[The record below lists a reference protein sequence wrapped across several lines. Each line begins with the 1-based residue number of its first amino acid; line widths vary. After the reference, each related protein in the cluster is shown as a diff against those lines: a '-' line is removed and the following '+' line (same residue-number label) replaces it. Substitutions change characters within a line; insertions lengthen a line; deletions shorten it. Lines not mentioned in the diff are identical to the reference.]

1 MVDANSLFS
10 ASFEYRN
17 PSLQKRKN
25 ARIKIALGAEISI
38 QGKQEKYPV
47 TILDIGT
54 GGVALDSRTT
64 MFEGDRIHLHTK
76 INGKDLILETKI
88 IRSSGKKV
96 NGIFVGIADEH
107 KIEIQEFIHKKF
119 FGKEIEVTRVRR
131 K

>member
-1 MVDANSLFS
+1 MADANSLFRD
-10 ASFEYRN
+10 SFEYRD

-38 QGKQEKYPV
+38 KGRQEKHPV

-64 MFEGDRIHLHTK
+64 MFEGDHVHLHTK

-96 NGIFVGIADEH
+96 NGVFVGIEDKH
-107 KIEIQEFIHKKF
+107 RVEIQEFIHKKF
-119 FGKEIEVTRVRR
+119 FGKE
-131 K
+131 KKSN

>member
-1 MVDANSLFS
+1 MVDANSLFRD
-10 ASFEYRN
+10 SFEYRN

-38 QGKQEKYPV
+38 KGKQEKHPV

-64 MFEGDRIHLHTK
+64 MFEGDHVHLHTR

-96 NGIFVGIADEH
+96 NGVFVGIEDKH
-107 KIEIQEFIHKKF
+107 RIEIQEFIHKKF
-119 FGKEIEVTRVRR
+119 FGKEKKTN
-131 K
+131 